1 LNLTA
6 ESIIIQDMGLSAAEV
21 DGRTVILSLDAG
33 SYFDF
38 NKVATEIWSMLG
50 EPCSVAE
57 ILQKLS
63 QRHDVD
69 AEVLSRDVMTFLQS
83 LVSQH
88 LVRIIIVENAR

>member
-1 LNLTA
+1 LNLTV
-6 ESIIIQDMGLSAAEV
+6 ESIIVQDTDLSAAEV
-21 DGRTVILSLDAG
+21 DGRTVILSLDAS

-38 NKVATEIWSMLG
+38 NKVATEIWGMLG

-83 LVSQH
+83 LVSQR
-88 LVRIIIVENAR
+88 LVRIIVIEDAR

>member
-1 LNLTA
+1 MSLTA
-6 ESIIIQDMGLSAAEV
+6 ESIIVQETGLSAAEI

-38 NKVATEIWSMLG
+38 NRVATEIWSMLR
-50 EPCSVAE
+50 EPCRVAE

-63 QRHDVD
+63 QCHDVA

-83 LVSQH
+83 LISQR
-88 LVRIIIVENAR
+88 LVRVIVVEDTR